1 MTILAAHH
9 LALQRLIHILQT
21 TQDDAEARRAAVAI
35 LRIPIPENDTE
46 DAGCRGGAALGF
58 ATPGAPGVRGVADA
72 KMGRPSTT
80 VPGCNLGLV
89 SHPEHPDHPLPPIPL
104 SPPAPPPDGFIPSL
118 DILIRRDRPLP
129 PSPAAAL
136 RAIAGTTTPRTAFG

>member
-9 LALQRLIHILQT
+9 LALQRLIRILQT

-72 KMGRPSTT
+72 KMGGPSTT
-80 VPGCNLGLV
+80 APGCILGLV
-89 SHPEHPDHPLPPIPL
+89 SHPDHPLPPI
-104 SPPAPPPDGFIPSL
+104 PAPPPDGFIPSL
-118 DILIRRDRPLP
+118 DILLRHNHPLP

-136 RAIAGTTTPRTAFG
+136 RAIAGATTPRTAFG